1 MIKSKKKSRR
11 QCCKCLLR
19 NQACRYFGIVYQEP
33 ADSMHPNGEEN
44 HINDNTV
51 STLDSIYHIDAL
63 ANSDINDADPHSTKF
78 WGYFNSSLGEF
89 PELDLQTHLHTYWK
103 RRFGQTN
110 SIPEKHN
117 LPTNIIVGKRMF
129 FNGTVYNSLEHKPT
143 TRKLCHFV
151 KLSVQSTSM
160 QKEVPNPMQFGKF
173 ILVKCFFSLQP
184 NL

>member
-1 MIKSKKKSRR
+1 
-11 QCCKCLLR
+11 
-19 NQACRYFGIVYQEP
+19 
-33 ADSMHPNGEEN
+33 MHPNDEEN

-51 STLDSIYHIDAL
+51 STLDNIYHIDAL
-63 ANSDINDADPHSTKF
+63 ANSDINDADPHSIEF

-89 PELDLQTHLHTYWK
+89 PELYLQTHLHTYWK

-173 ILVKCFFSLQP
+173 ILVKCFFFFAAKFIDGKIIRQ
-184 NL
+184 